1 MFLCFEAKDAAPVGK
16 QNNPAGRRGGP
27 GNPRPDGLITLAE
40 ASVEF
45 QISVRTLQRFRADG
59 RLPGV
64 RQGRYL
70 LIRRD
75 DVQRAIGWQDPA
87 FLLRQLLSTEDRA
100 PLDSWMEGWKQLTR
114 ISSTDQ
120 KACEAWVAWADEA
133 IRRHRGFTVA
143 DYLVKH
149 LLTTAENGVQH
160 DHVDRLVRSMQE
172 FSPEMIARDALRE
185 FHTSI
190 APWTAS

>member
-1 MFLCFEAKDAAPVGK
+1 MGK
-16 QNNPAGRRGGP
+16 QTNPAGRRGGP
-27 GNPRPDGLITLAE
+27 ENPGTDGLITLAE
-40 ASVEF
+40 ASVDF
-45 QISVRTLQRFRADG
+45 KVSIRTLQRFRADG

-70 LIRRD
+70 LVRRD

-100 PLDSWMEGWKQLTR
+100 PLDAWMEGWKQLTR
-114 ISSTDQ
+114 ISSTDPQ
-120 KACEAWVAWADEA
+120 ACAAWLAWADEA

-149 LLTTAENGVQH
+149 MLTTAENGVRH
-160 DHVDRLVRSMQE
+160 DHVDRLVRSMRE
-172 FSPEMIARDALRE
+172 FSPEMIARDALRD